1 MIKTKSY
8 IKEVLNNWYIFSEST
23 NEEIIDVLI
32 PVEQALDRMNE
43 NGELSPSDLVILEA
57 YNRGFNYKEIAMI
70 TRLTRQTVSSR
81 LEDIIKRLEI
91 ILGEN

>member
-8 IKEVLNNWYIFSEST
+8 IREVLNNWYIFSEST

-32 PVEQALDRMNE
+32 PVEKALNQMND
-43 NGELSPSDLVILEA
+43 NGEFSPSDLVILEA

-91 ILGEN
+91 ILGEG

>member
-1 MIKTKSY
+1 MTKTKSY

-32 PVEQALDRMNE
+32 PVEKALNRMND
-43 NGELSPSDLVILEA
+43 NGEFSPSDLVILEA

-81 LEDIIKRLEI
+81 LEYIIKRLEI